1 MIVGFGYFDEGHA
14 ALFQDIDRV
23 LRTAALE
30 RQDTADLGAV
40 TEVSVLLALLKI
52 MGIGGLLFV
61 WVTQT
66 RINTANYYLAAVNL
80 EALVQLF
87 GKPPFGRIGWAIVVG
102 AIVYLL
108 MLIDVFSYLLQ
119 ALAYQGI
126 FVVAWVAV
134 AMAHIFS
141 SRYEQLV
148 GSTIEYR
155 SSHVPRICG
164 GGQCRCGW
172 KAMRSK
178 LVF

>member
-1 MIVGFGYFDEGHA
+1 
-14 ALFQDIDRV
+14 
-23 LRTAALE
+23 
-30 RQDTADLGAV
+30 
-40 TEVSVLLALLKI
+40 
-52 MGIGGLLFV
+52 LFV

-134 AMAHIFS
+134 
-141 SRYEQLV
+141 
-148 GSTIEYR
+148 
-155 SSHVPRICG
+155 
-164 GGQCRCGW
+164 
-172 KAMRSK
+172 
-178 LVF
+178 